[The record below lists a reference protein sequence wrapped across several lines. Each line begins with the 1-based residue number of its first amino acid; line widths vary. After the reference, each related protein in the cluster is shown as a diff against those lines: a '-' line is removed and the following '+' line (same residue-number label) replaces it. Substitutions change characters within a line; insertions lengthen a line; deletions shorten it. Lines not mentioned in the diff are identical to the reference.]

1 MVQLGTRGCGGSKVL
16 QAARANGFV
25 FPEPMGKDVGR
36 VIYKSGDEFVRFLAQ
51 TNEMFSVVDRT
62 KSGSNVDALTAC
74 KKLVLSSP
82 HRLDANSLK
91 NASYMRFMPVWTF
104 EELKQA
110 PAGSY

>member
-1 MVQLGTRGCGGSKVL
+1 M
-16 QAARANGFV
+16 
-25 FPEPMGKDVGR
+25 
-36 VIYKSGDEFVRFLAQ
+36 RFLLKQ
-51 TNEMFSVVDRT
+51 KELFFVVDRP

-104 EELKQA
+104 EKLKQA